1 MTRLSSPISSLQ
13 SRYDIIVIGSG
24 YGGSITASRM
34 ARAGKKVCLLERGKE
49 IQPKEY
55 PNEPLQ
61 GAKET
66 QLDTP
71 DGHIGNKTGMFD
83 VRVNHD
89 VNVVL
94 GCGLGGGSLINANV
108 GMKADKDVMA
118 DPVWPLALREDTVH
132 LDKAFAEV
140 QRMLRTTPY
149 PASRPMPAKS
159 YSMRSAAEGMDLPDT
174 WAYTPIYVN
183 FDIDGPNHV
192 GVEQHPCVG
201 CGDCCSGC
209 NYSAKN
215 TMIMNYLPDA
225 RNHGAEIYTQVN
237 VRWIEKAG
245 EEWKVYYNLFTTGD
259 EAFDAPTDTITA
271 SIVLLAAGTL
281 GSTELLLRSA
291 SHGLSCSDAAGQHFS
306 ANGDF
311 LAFSYNDELRAN
323 TVGNGTQP
331 PDPEDPVGPNISSI
345 IDLRGAGNANSAI
358 PATNAGIPPPKM
370 VIEDG
375 VAPGLMGGPFAAM
388 VSLAADLEGV
398 DTSKTLAD
406 KIRKTE
412 RAAVSL
418 LRGPY
423 HGAVNHTLTYLVMT
437 DDNDKGQMLLE
448 KDRLRIDWPGAG
460 KLPIYEQVSE
470 RLLKATQA
478 LDGVYTRNPAWT
490 PLFHES
496 LVTVHPLG
504 GCIMAEDA
512 AHGVVNHK
520 GQVFSAAAGT
530 TVHEGLYISDGSII
544 PRPLCINPSLT
555 ISALA
560 ERNCM
565 YMASDRGWSFD
576 YILTGPQPA
585 PIPQPEYIPPISPN
599 ASA

>member
-55 PNEPLQ
+55 PNEPLA

-132 LDKAFAEV
+132 MDKAFAQV
-140 QRMLRTTPY
+140 QKMLRTTPY
-149 PASRPMPAKS
+149 PATEPMPAKS
-159 YSMRSAAEGMDLPDT
+159 YSMRAAAEGMGLPDT

-237 VRWIEKAG
+237 VRWVEKSG
-245 EEWKVYYNLFTTGD
+245 EEDDAATSSGAAWKVHYNLLTTG
-259 EAFDAPTDTITA
+259 EEPFDAPTDLITA
-271 SIVLLAAGTL
+271 SIVVIAAGTL

-291 SHGLSCSDAAGQHFS
+291 SHGLSCSDMAGQHFS

-323 TVGNGTQP
+323 AVGNGTRAA
-331 PDPEDPVGPNISSI
+331 DPEDPVGPNISSI
-345 IDLRGAGNANSAI
+345 IDLRSAGTS
-358 PATNAGIPPPKM
+358 PKM

-375 VAPGLMGGPFAAM
+375 VAPGLMAVALYASM

-398 DTSKTLAD
+398 DTSQTLAD
-406 KIRKTE
+406 KLRKTE

-437 DDNDKGQMLLE
+437 DDNDKGANAAGKGQAA
-448 KDRLRIDWPGAG
+448 DRLAQRR
-460 KLPIYEQVSE
+460 Q
-470 RLLKATQA
+470 
-478 LDGVYTRNPAWT
+478 
-490 PLFHES
+490 
-496 LVTVHPLG
+496 
-504 GCIMAEDA
+504 A
-512 AHGVVNHK
+512 AHLRA
-520 GQVFSAAAGT
+520 GQ
-530 TVHEGLYISDGSII
+530 
-544 PRPLCINPSLT
+544 
-555 ISALA
+555 
-560 ERNCM
+560 
-565 YMASDRGWSFD
+565 
-576 YILTGPQPA
+576 
-585 PIPQPEYIPPISPN
+585 
-599 ASA
+599 